1 MHAMQIN
8 MNSRWI
14 CVGWLAN
21 RPTMFIW
28 KLRWITKTRERWAQ
42 LKFPTK
48 HFRQLYIPPAFQFN
62 EAEAEFLLAN
72 KPKEAILMYTHSRDW
87 RAALNVA
94 ERYLPN
100 AVNDVLLSQAAAAL
114 ESRNYNEYEALLI
127 RAERT
132 DIILQH
138 YKEQERWSDA
148 IRIAKEYAPS
158 AVGDVQR
165 LEAKANRTSGIS
177 SDSRQ
182 LLHDASEYA
191 RKEQFRKAVNCL
203 LKIDKSN
210 ADAQMIEQALL
221 RAAEICNQFLE
232 GNDSVE
238 IASELAPRLVTF
250 NQIGLAVQLY
260 LAAEM
265 PKEAV
270 DVFIQS
276 ENWSK
281 ARRLAKEIDPQ
292 LLSYVEEQQ
301 KVRLRSDGNI
311 EQLADIG
318 EFTCLIL
325 L

>member
-1 MHAMQIN
+1 MK
-8 MNSRWI
+8 
-14 CVGWLAN
+14 
-21 RPTMFIW
+21 FDF
-28 KLRWITKTRERWAQ
+28 KTTESGFYT
-42 LKFPTK
+42 L
-48 HFRQLYIPPAFQFN
+48 HFQFN
-62 EAEAEFLLAN
+62 EAEAEFLLAH

-138 YKEQERWSDA
+138 YKEQEMWPDA
-148 IRIAKEYAPS
+148 IRIAKEYVPS
-158 AVGDVQR
+158 AVGDIQR
-165 LEAKANRTSGIS
+165 LEAKSNHMSGAS
-177 SDSRQ
+177 NDSRQ
-182 LLHDASEYA
+182 LLHDASEFA

-210 ADAQMIEQALL
+210 AEPEMVEQSLL

-238 IASELAPRLVTF
+238 VAGVLAPRLVAL
-250 NQIGLAVQLY
+250 NQIGSAVQLY

-292 LLSYVEEQQ
+292 LLTYVEEQQ

-318 EFTCLIL
+318 EFPPL
-325 L
+325 LKYLREVINSLFVLQM

>member
-1 MHAMQIN
+1 
-8 MNSRWI
+8 
-14 CVGWLAN
+14 
-21 RPTMFIW
+21 
-28 KLRWITKTRERWAQ
+28 
-42 LKFPTK
+42 
-48 HFRQLYIPPAFQFN
+48 
-62 EAEAEFLLAN
+62 
-72 KPKEAILMYTHSRDW
+72 MYTHCRDW
-87 RAALNVA
+87 RAAIQVA

-100 AVNDVLLSQAAAAL
+100 AVNEVLLSQAAAAL
-114 ESRNYNEYEALLI
+114 ESRNYTEYEALLI

-138 YKEQERWSDA
+138 YKEQEMWSDA
-148 IRIAKEYAPS
+148 VRIAKDYAPS
-158 AVGDVQR
+158 AVGDIQR

-177 SDSRQ
+177 GDSRQ

-203 LKIDKSN
+203 LRIDKSN
-210 ADAQMIEQALL
+210 ANAQMIEQALL
-221 RAAEICNQFLE
+221 RAAEMSNQFLE

-238 IASELAPRLVTF
+238 VASALAPRLVAF

-265 PKEAV
+265 PKEAI

-292 LLSYVEEQQ
+292 LLTYVEEQQ

-318 EFTCLIL
+318 ESHFYLSESFARIDSIL
-325 L
+325 FWLQM

>member
-1 MHAMQIN
+1 
-8 MNSRWI
+8 
-14 CVGWLAN
+14 
-21 RPTMFIW
+21 
-28 KLRWITKTRERWAQ
+28 
-42 LKFPTK
+42 
-48 HFRQLYIPPAFQFN
+48 
-62 EAEAEFLLAN
+62 
-72 KPKEAILMYTHSRDW
+72 MYTHSRDW
-87 RAALNVA
+87 RAALQVA

-114 ESRNYNEYEALLI
+114 ETRNYSEYEALLT

-158 AVGDVQR
+158 AVSDIQR
-165 LEAKANRTSGIS
+165 MEAKANRTSGTS
-177 SDSRQ
+177 NDSRQ
-182 LLHDASEYA
+182 LLHDASEFA

-203 LKIDKSN
+203 MKIDKTN

-221 RAAEICNQFLE
+221 RAAELCNQFLE

-238 IASELAPRLVTF
+238 VASELAPRLVTL

-265 PKEAV
+265 PQEAI
-270 DVFIQS
+270 DVFIQT

-318 EFTCLIL
+318 EFTLHACFKL
-325 L
+325 LLAINSIPTLLSPIRCDGRPGLAGRTGPMDALHREGEAT